1 MTPIATSAGA
11 STGRPLHAAA
21 RRQVLILAAGASAV
35 LFAVAAIVLHVQAAL
50 AAHPSTGVVRVRA
63 DEECGRML
71 DAIVAA
77 DMGGDAKARQAAR
90 SALRASP
97 CQLGHRGARS

>member
-11 STGRPLHAAA
+11 STARPLHAAG

-35 LFAVAAIVLHVQAAL
+35 LFAVAAIAPHVRAAL
-50 AAHPSTGVVRVRA
+50 AAHPSTGIVRVRA
-63 DEECGRML
+63 DEACGRML

-97 CQLGHRGARS
+97 CQLGRSGGQS

>member
-1 MTPIATSAGA
+1 MIPIATSAGA
-11 STGRPLHAAA
+11 SSDRPLHAAG
-21 RRQVLILAAGASAV
+21 RRQVLLLAAGATAV
-35 LFAVAAIVLHVQAAL
+35 LVAVACIVPHVQAAF
-50 AAHPSTGVVRVRA
+50 AVHPSAGVVRIRA

-97 CQLGHRGARS
+97 CQLGRPFNQP